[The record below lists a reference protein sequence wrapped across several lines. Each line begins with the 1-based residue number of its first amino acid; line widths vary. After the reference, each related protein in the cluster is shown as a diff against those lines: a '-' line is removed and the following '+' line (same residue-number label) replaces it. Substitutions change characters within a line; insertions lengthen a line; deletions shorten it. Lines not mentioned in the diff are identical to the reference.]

1 MARVLDARDR
11 RLLDVI
17 LATWAVLWILVGV
30 FVWHEVR
37 GLRPLADTVAVAGRS
52 LDDTAAAL
60 HAFSS
65 VPLVGGSLRRVATDA
80 SRTAAS
86 ARVSA
91 REGRRSV
98 DHLAI
103 LLGIAVP
110 AVAILPIGLAYS
122 LLRLRR

>member
-1 MARVLDARDR
+1 MLDARDR
-11 RLLDVI
+11 RLLDLIV
-17 LATWAVLWILVGV
+17 ATWAAIWILVGV
-30 FVWHEVR
+30 VVWHEVR

-65 VPLVGGSLRRVATDA
+65 VPLVGGSLRRVAADA